1 MAIIE
6 ETELENVS
14 GGKNSEPTFPY
25 TVVFGDTLSGIAQR
39 FHTDVKTL
47 QKINGIAN
55 PDVIKVGWVLRIP
68 NKNVKGGWL

>member
-14 GGKNSEPTFPY
+14 GGKSNEPTFPY